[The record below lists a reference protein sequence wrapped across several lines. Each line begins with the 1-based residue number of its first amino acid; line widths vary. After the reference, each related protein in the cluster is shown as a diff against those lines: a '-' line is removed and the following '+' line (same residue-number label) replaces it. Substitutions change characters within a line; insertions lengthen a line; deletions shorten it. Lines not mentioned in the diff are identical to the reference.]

1 MSESEIKEKV
11 EEQSGVGESTP
22 TLPAG
27 TMITPEKISDEGTM
41 VQDQAPLDDIQVEAP
56 QLAPIDPD
64 TLNVPDP
71 LPVAAANTTL

>member
-41 VQDQAPLDDIQVEAP
+41 VQDQAPS
-56 QLAPIDPD
+56 
-64 TLNVPDP
+64 
-71 LPVAAANTTL
+71 